1 MEAECEYRQQN
12 MHCLEEELAETS
24 KKSSETVSETRC
36 DACRQIAEIKKKVYA
51 KADKVEETWHAI
63 RRQSE

>member
-1 MEAECEYRQQN
+1 
-12 MHCLEEELAETS
+12 MHCLEEELAETI